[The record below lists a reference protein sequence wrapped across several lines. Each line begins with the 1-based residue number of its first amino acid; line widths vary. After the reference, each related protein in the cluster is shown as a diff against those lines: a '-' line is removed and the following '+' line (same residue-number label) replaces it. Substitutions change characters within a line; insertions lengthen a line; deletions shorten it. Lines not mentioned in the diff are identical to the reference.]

1 MDVHARRFRTAV
13 SSSLIL
19 SLLVL
24 AGCNKPAGA
33 PAQTGAVAA
42 TPPQPPQPSPPA
54 PYTPPSADQ
63 LAQMVAPIALFP
75 DKLVGQVLAGA
86 TYPEQIAAANQWLV
100 QNPSL
105 KGAALQTAET
115 GQPWDVSVKSLTTF
129 PTVLGQMANNL
140 QWTTA
145 LGTAYVN
152 DPMDVMNAIQLL
164 RSRARQSGNLKT
176 SQQLR
181 VSTVV
186 RPSEPAYATRGASYP
201 PVYDGPAVIAP
212 PPQTIVIEPA
222 APDIVYV
229 PHYNPTVVYGAP
241 VPVYPGWVDQRPAY
255 STETLVTAGA
265 LSFGIGILVGA
276 AVSHHHDPGWSA
288 WGVNWG
294 GPAPYP
300 GYGGG
305 WRRPAVVYNNAT
317 YVSKSVT
324 VVNHVNNINVTNI
337 SNNRY
342 NDYRTVNNINNVVNR
357 TQNMAVN
364 NGLPRAPAPMKAPIA
379 VGHLAAMPGHAPQ
392 QAAIMTM
399 PHFTQRDAVPGA
411 RPFPA
416 AESARAQ
423 LAAAPQ
429 RHPFVEQPQPKP
441 QSQPHQQQMPQAWQA
456 AKMAPPA
463 AAQPA
468 HEQRVVDR
476 APDRAQMARQHADA
490 MAQRVAQERNSAP
503 VHIAPAMQQAPSA
516 HHEADPGHGQP
527 QRNHQD
533 MLAMHAA
540 QARPGPQHA
549 DHHGDKHEQ
558 AAHNH
563 QEHQEHK
570 PHEAHEMH
578 ERHG

>member
-1 MDVHARRFRTAV
+1 MGAHARRFKTAV

-42 TPPQPPQPSPPA
+42 TPPQPA
-54 PYTPPSADQ
+54 PYTPPTADQ

-86 TYPEQIAAANQWLV
+86 TYPEQIAAANEWLG
-100 QNPSL
+100 QHPSL

-115 GQPWDVSVKSLTTF
+115 DQPWDVSVKSLTAF

-181 VSTVV
+181 VSTLV
-186 RPSEPAYATRGASYP
+186 RPSEPAYVTRRASY
-201 PVYDGPAVIAP
+201 PAVIAP

-241 VPVYPGWVDQRPAY
+241 VPVYPGWVEQRPAY

-276 AVSHHHDPGWSA
+276 AVSQHYDPGWSA

-324 VVNHVNNINVTNI
+324 VVNHVNNINVTN
-337 SNNRY
+337 
-342 NDYRTVNNINNVVNR
+342 
-357 TQNMAVN
+357 
-364 NGLPRAPAPMKAPIA
+364 
-379 VGHLAAMPGHAPQ
+379 
-392 QAAIMTM
+392 
-399 PHFTQRDAVPGA
+399 
-411 RPFPA
+411 
-416 AESARAQ
+416 
-423 LAAAPQ
+423 
-429 RHPFVEQPQPKP
+429 
-441 QSQPHQQQMPQAWQA
+441 HQQ
-456 AKMAPPA
+456 
-463 AAQPA
+463 
-468 HEQRVVDR
+468 
-476 APDRAQMARQHADA
+476 
-490 MAQRVAQERNSAP
+490 
-503 VHIAPAMQQAPSA
+503 
-516 HHEADPGHGQP
+516 
-527 QRNHQD
+527 
-533 MLAMHAA
+533 
-540 QARPGPQHA
+540 
-549 DHHGDKHEQ
+549 
-558 AAHNH
+558 
-563 QEHQEHK
+563 
-570 PHEAHEMH
+570 
-578 ERHG
+578 

>member
-115 GQPWDVSVKSLTTF
+115 DQPWDVSVKSLTTF

-241 VPVYPGWVDQRPAY
+241 MPVYPGWVDQRPAY

-276 AVSHHHDPGWSA
+276 AVSHHHDPVWSA

-324 VVNHVNNINVTNI
+324 VVNHVNNINVTN
-337 SNNRY
+337 NNEH
-342 NDYRTVNNINNVVNR
+342 YRTVNNISSVADR
-357 TQNMAVN
+357 SQRLAVHAIA
-364 NGLPRAPAPMKAPIA
+364 PRAPAM
-379 VGHLAAMPGHAPQ
+379 MS
-392 QAAIMTM
+392 M
-399 PHFTQRDAVPGA
+399 PHFAARDTVAGA
-411 RPFPA
+411 RPLPVA
-416 AESARAQ
+416 AAQ
-423 LAAAPQ
+423 PVRLAAAPQ
-429 RHPFVEQPQPKP
+429 THAVAAPPRNALMQPMVRHDFQQPQH
-441 QSQPHQQQMPQAWQA
+441 QHQHQQPQQPQM
-456 AKMAPPA
+456 
-463 AAQPA
+463 
-468 HEQRVVDR
+468 E
-476 APDRAQMARQHADA
+476 RQHADA
-490 MAQRVAQERNSAP
+490 VAQHMAQERASAP
-503 VHIAPAMQQAPSA
+503 VPAPLAR
-516 HHEADPGHGQP
+516 HENDTGHGRP

-533 MLAMHAA
+533 MLAVHAA
-540 QARPGPQHA
+540 PARPAPPHA
-549 DHHGDKHEQ
+549 DHHAQKHEQ
-558 AAHNH
+558 SAHHH
-563 QEHQEHK
+563 QDHE
-570 PHEAHEMH
+570 PHEPHD
-578 ERHG
+578 RHG